1 MTILDQLAQHAK
13 MRTELAKQRVSAEE
27 IRRQARNLPKG
38 TFEFEKSLRKE
49 GLSFI
54 CECKKAS
61 PSKGLISPDF
71 PYLDIAA
78 EYEAAGADC
87 ISVLTEPEWF
97 QGSDRYLKEIAEAV
111 SIPCLRKEMCI
122 RDSHCTAMLLRY
134 DRVFRSP
141 EPFVVDTERTGFSAS
156 TGRWYHM

>member
-61 PSKGLISPDF
+61 PSKGLISPRFSLSRHRSGIRGGRCGLYFRPDR
-71 PYLDIAA
+71 
-78 EYEAAGADC
+78 AGM
-87 ISVLTEPEWF
+87 
-97 QGSDRYLKEIAEAV
+97 V
-111 SIPCLRKEMCI
+111 S
-122 RDSHCTAMLLRY
+122 
-134 DRVFRSP
+134 
-141 EPFVVDTERTGFSAS
+141 GQ
-156 TGRWYHM
+156 